1 MTRIIGLSGGIGSG
15 KSTVSRALAALGA
28 IVIDA
33 DAIVHELQTVGSP
46 MLAEIAAAFG
56 SGVLDEEGRLDR
68 AALGDIVFRDA
79 AARQRLGAIVHPPV
93 VAEIARRVARARSEG
108 APVVVLDIPLLF
120 EGQGKAATRPRSE
133 AKPEAGPARA
143 PAARRLEFDATVVVW
158 APEQAQIDR
167 QIARDGCSPEEALRR
182 VRAQLPL
189 HEKKALA
196 DFVIDNSGTPE
207 ETRAAGA
214 RAVGEA
220 QPGAG
225 ARRGALR
232 SATKRAA
239 ASSAAGPAPA
249 RWITSIRALPTATPS
264 AKRPTSR
271 ACSGVE
277 TPKPTQTGTW
287 LEARIRRTDSSMPRA
302 SWLRAPVTP

>member
-28 IVIDA
+28 VVIDA
-33 DAIVHELQTVGSP
+33 DAIVHELQTAGSP

-56 SGVLDEEGRLDR
+56 PGVLDANGNLDR

-108 APVVVLDIPLLF
+108 APVLVLDIPLLF
-120 EGQGKAATRPRSE
+120 EGRKARPQRGRAARQSR
-133 AKPEAGPARA
+133 AKAGPRKAGARGA
-143 PAARRLEFDATVVVW
+143 PAFEFDATVVVW

-207 ETRAAGA
+207 ETERQVRALWEKLSRGAA
-214 RAVGEA
+214 RAEA
-220 QPGAG
+220 P
-225 ARRGALR
+225 
-232 SATKRAA
+232 
-239 ASSAAGPAPA
+239 
-249 RWITSIRALPTATPS
+249 
-264 AKRPTSR
+264 
-271 ACSGVE
+271 
-277 TPKPTQTGTW
+277 
-287 LEARIRRTDSSMPRA
+287 
-302 SWLRAPVTP
+302 

>member
-28 IVIDA
+28 VVIDA
-33 DAIVHELQTVGSP
+33 DAIVHELQTAGSP

-56 SGVLDEEGRLDR
+56 PGVLDANGNLDR

-93 VAEIARRVARARSEG
+93 VAEIARRVARARSQG
-108 APVVVLDIPLLF
+108 ASVVVLDIPLLF
-120 EGQGKAATRPRSE
+120 EGRKAGTGSAAATQ
-133 AKPEAGPARA
+133 
-143 PAARRLEFDATVVVW
+143 FDATVLVW
-158 APEQAQIDR
+158 APEQAQIER

-207 ETRAAGA
+207 ETERQVRALWEKLSRGAA
-214 RAVGEA
+214 RAEA
-220 QPGAG
+220 P
-225 ARRGALR
+225 
-232 SATKRAA
+232 
-239 ASSAAGPAPA
+239 
-249 RWITSIRALPTATPS
+249 
-264 AKRPTSR
+264 
-271 ACSGVE
+271 
-277 TPKPTQTGTW
+277 
-287 LEARIRRTDSSMPRA
+287 
-302 SWLRAPVTP
+302 